1 MSELRKDPAVDRW
14 VIVSPERSQRPS
26 DVHFQPGGQWSDA
39 CPFCPGHEQ
48 MTPNEVLA
56 YRHSHTMPNTPGW
69 TVRVVPNKYPALGLD
84 GTLGERGR
92 GLFGVM
98 NGVGVHEVV
107 IETADHEAA
116 LAMLPV
122 RHVEQV
128 LWAFRSRLQEL
139 RKDRRL
145 RAGLIFKN
153 YGATAGATLQHPH
166 SQLVALPIVPKKLRE
181 ELAGSGRYYRE
192 HGRCLF
198 CDLIVEE
205 VRLGCRVIV
214 ENAAFIALAPF
225 ASRFPF
231 ETWILPRRHEAW
243 FETGGGEAYGLLAAV
258 LQKVMHRSYR
268 LLNDP
273 PYNLLLHSAPWCD
286 VYEGFYHWRLEI
298 IPRLTGVAGFEWGT
312 GFFINTVTPEAAAC
326 ALRGVSDE
334 GRD

>member
-1 MSELRKDPAVDRW
+1 MSELRKDPVVDRW

-26 DVHFQPGGQWSDA
+26 DVHPQPGRQPSNV

-56 YRHSHTMPNTPGW
+56 YRHSHTVPNTPGW
-69 TVRVVPNKYPALGLD
+69 TVRVVPNKYPALGLN
-84 GTLGERGR
+84 GTRGESIG

-98 NGVGVHEVV
+98 SGIGVHEVI
-107 IETADHEAA
+107 IETSEHEAS
-116 LAMLPV
+116 LATLPV

-139 RKDRRL
+139 RQDRRL

-153 YGATAGATLQHPH
+153 YGAAAGATLQHPH
-166 SQLVALPIVPKKLRE
+166 SQLIALPIVPKNLRE
-181 ELAGSGRYYRE
+181 ELEGSGRYYRE

-198 CDLIVEE
+198 CDMIVQE

-214 ENAAFIALAPF
+214 ENAAFIALTPF

-231 ETWILPRRHEAW
+231 EIWILPRGHAASFEA
-243 FETGGGEAYGLLAAV
+243 GGGEADGLLAMA
-258 LQKVMHRSYR
+258 LQKVLHRSY
-268 LLNDP
+268 LLLKDP
-273 PYNLLLHSAPWCD
+273 AYNLVLHSAPWCNA
-286 VYEGFYHWRLEI
+286 YEGSYHWRLEI

-312 GFFINTVTPEAAAC
+312 GFFINTVTPEAAAG